1 MRKGTAVTIAIV
13 ILVLLAG
20 LGLGLPYY
28 AGVQTEKHFRQ
39 TIEATI
45 QDSPISIKEYDYQR
59 GLLNARASSSLEFK
73 SVSGSVL
80 IPVEHEI
87 QHGLSLMNLNLAKVV
102 STVRLP
108 AEAPTALKE
117 LFKNQAP
124 LKISTVVG
132 TDSSI
137 RSEVASPP
145 FDGHLPGDEQPEV
158 HWKGISGSVSISPD
172 WNVGAMALVAP
183 SLSIQ
188 SPKGVQVSFEQATME
203 GDLKRS
209 SATGFWLGLSRLG
222 LKKLALAEKDEQ
234 GAPAEL
240 ALTDNCQMTAQVSEK
255 DGALEAVYTVLF
267 DSMKTAGKD
276 FNKATIEIRLSNLDS
291 QVLMKLR
298 DTLRDLNKQ
307 QADESTRNQTTVKVV
322 LELLPRFL
330 SRSPELAIPRLAV
343 GTSDGQVQ
351 GDGRLKYIGGENIQN
366 FQVLKDLEGE
376 AKLTAPKPLVESIAL
391 SVTGIGG
398 KDLDK
403 ALGDKAEAMKRELVQ
418 EQLSELIQGGIIED
432 QGGTYAS
439 HIVLKGGAL
448 TLNGKPLPMPPGS

>member
-137 RSEVASPP
+137 R
-145 FDGHLPGDEQPEV
+145 DR
-158 HWKGISGSVSISPD
+158 KSV
-172 WNVGAMALVAP
+172 V
-183 SLSIQ
+183 
-188 SPKGVQVSFEQATME
+188 
-203 GDLKRS
+203 
-209 SATGFWLGLSRLG
+209 
-222 LKKLALAEKDEQ
+222 
-234 GAPAEL
+234 
-240 ALTDNCQMTAQVSEK
+240 
-255 DGALEAVYTVLF
+255 
-267 DSMKTAGKD
+267 
-276 FNKATIEIRLSNLDS
+276 
-291 QVLMKLR
+291 
-298 DTLRDLNKQ
+298 
-307 QADESTRNQTTVKVV
+307 
-322 LELLPRFL
+322 
-330 SRSPELAIPRLAV
+330 
-343 GTSDGQVQ
+343 
-351 GDGRLKYIGGENIQN
+351 
-366 FQVLKDLEGE
+366 
-376 AKLTAPKPLVESIAL
+376 
-391 SVTGIGG
+391 
-398 KDLDK
+398 
-403 ALGDKAEAMKRELVQ
+403 
-418 EQLSELIQGGIIED
+418 
-432 QGGTYAS
+432 
-439 HIVLKGGAL
+439 
-448 TLNGKPLPMPPGS
+448 